1 MNMDSSESDEDDY
14 FPDSTDIK
22 PLRRVNKS
30 KTWLPSNETARIRPP
45 IRDRRAGIRLVRSNS
60 EANSIAVL
68 DIMSENPCKLRKNSC
83 DCEACG
89 GEKLAK
95 RILFT
100 AIPMREI
107 QRKAVRRSSIGTLN
121 ALIRGCKSGSFLR
134 PIIGKYRLSALIKPV
149 PNQVFVSP
157 PATPHLSRFL
167 ASLNPPPTVK
177 KTRGKLQFRATV
189 TASTCSSPIHHTGLE
204 ESSSDMRLPKTRG
217 VVRTTPFHTNSER
230 KGGKTTRSMG
240 VSQSEGRL
248 QVDKWST
255 RPRNVF

>member
-1 MNMDSSESDEDDY
+1 MDSSESDEDDY
-14 FPDSTDIK
+14 FPDGTHMK
-22 PLRRVNKS
+22 PLRRVNKN

-45 IRDRRAGIRLVRSNS
+45 IRDSRAGIRLTRSNS
-60 EANSIAVL
+60 EANPIAVV
-68 DIMSENPCKLRKNSC
+68 DIMSDNPCKLRKNSC
-83 DCEACG
+83 DCQACG

-107 QRKAVRRSSIGTLN
+107 QRKVVRRSSINTLN
-121 ALIRGCKSGSFLR
+121 ALIRGCRSGSFLM

-157 PATPHLSRFL
+157 PATPNLSRFL
-167 ASLNPPPTVK
+167 ASLTPRPAVK
-177 KTRGKLQFRATV
+177 KTKGKLQFRATV
-189 TASTCSSPIHHTGLE
+189 TATTCSSPIHQAGFE
-204 ESSSDMRLPKTRG
+204 ESSSDMRLPKSRG
-217 VVRTTPFHTNSER
+217 PVRTTPFHTNSER
-230 KGGKTTRSMG
+230 KGGNATRSLG

-248 QVDKWST
+248 QIDKWST